1 MKKEIVLIGTGG
13 TIAGK
18 ASSNSDLT
26 GYVSG
31 ALQMEE
37 VLAAVPGLDVYGPY
51 RDIQFSNI
59 DSSDMTVSHWM
70 KLSKLIQSE
79 LEKESVAGVVIMHG
93 TDTMEET
100 SYFLNLTVHTNKP
113 IVMVGAMRPATAL
126 GADGPVNLL
135 QAVQVCREREEAL
148 EKFGEE
154 ANYGVLVVMNGRIHN
169 SRIMTKRYTTNVDSF
184 GSLTGGTLG
193 AVQDGYVYWHQ
204 RPYHLH
210 TNKTPFKLDNLKDL
224 PRVEILYPYVG
235 ISKDIVDVYMNDEI
249 KGLVVAGM
257 GHGTISAPIREA
269 LKNNKAVTVKA
280 SRTWNGAVSSIP
292 TDRELDL
299 ISSGTLTPLKARIL
313 LMLALTV
320 TDDLVEI
327 QEMFDKY

>member
-18 ASSNSDLT
+18 ASSNADLT

-31 ALQMEE
+31 ALQMAD
-37 VLAAVPGLDVYGPY
+37 VLAAVPRLNEYGPY

-59 DSSDMTVSHWM
+59 DSSDMTVNHWLR
-70 KLSKLIQSE
+70 LSKLVQKE
-79 LEKESVAGVVIMHG
+79 LAKDSVGGVVIMHG

-100 SYFLNLTVHTNKP
+100 AYFLNLTVHTTKP

-135 QAVQVCREREEAL
+135 QAVQVCREREMARENL
-148 EKFGEE
+148 GEK
-154 ANYGVLVVMNGRIHN
+154 ANFGVLVVMNGHIHN

-184 GSLTGGTLG
+184 GSLNGGILG
-193 AVQDGYVYWHQ
+193 MVQDDYVYWQ
-204 RPYHLH
+204 QQPYHLH
-210 TNKTPFKLDNLKDL
+210 TAKTPFDISDKDYL

-235 ISKDIVDVYMNDEI
+235 ISKDIVDSYMQDDIE
-249 KGLVVAGM
+249 GLVIAGM

-269 LKNNKAVTVKA
+269 LKANRAVKVKA
-280 SRTWNGAVSSIP
+280 SRTWNGAVSAIS
-292 TDRELDL
+292 TDAELDL

-320 TDDLVEI
+320 TDDI
-327 QEMFDKY
+327 AKIKEMFDKY